1 MEVKSSIM
9 NLKTSLTTLIVLALP
24 LSAMTQKKGSNT
36 KAIICLTYDDGLET
50 QLSTAIP
57 QLDSAGFKATFF
69 LNSIQG
75 SSQSEVIGQT
85 PEAVLGWSKAA
96 RNGHELA
103 NHTLFHPCP
112 EKIGWDRSVSIE
124 NYTIDKILKEISTQN
139 TLLSFL
145 DPKRKIRSFAF
156 PCNNTLLE
164 GKDYTKVIR
173 DKGLVNFGRTGGDS
187 NSIIT
192 DFKHLNTMQ
201 VPSWHVW
208 TGTGLDELIAFAEKV
223 KKAGGMGIYQFHGV
237 DGNIFRISGKTH
249 KDFLTYLREHK
260 DEFWVTTFS
269 EAMEFVTRQ

>member
-24 LSAMTQKKGSNT
+24 LSALTQKKGSNI

-50 QLSTAIP
+50 QLFTAIP

-85 PEAVLGWSKAA
+85 PEEVLGWSKAA

-164 GKDYTKVIR
+164 GKDYTKMIR

>member
-1 MEVKSSIM
+1 M
-9 NLKTSLTTLIVLALP
+9 NLKTSLTALIVLALP

-57 QLDSAGFKATFF
+57 HLDSAGFKATFF

-112 EKIGWDRSVSIE
+112 GKIGWDRSVSIE

-164 GKDYTKVIR
+164 GKDYTKMIR

>member
-164 GKDYTKVIR
+164 GKDYTKMIR

>member
-9 NLKTSLTTLIVLALP
+9 NLKTSLTALIVLALP
-24 LSAMTQKKGSNT
+24 LSGMTQKKGSNT

>member
-9 NLKTSLTTLIVLALP
+9 NLKTSLTALIVLALP

-164 GKDYTKVIR
+164 GKDYTKMIR

>member
-9 NLKTSLTTLIVLALP
+9 NLKTSLTALIVLALP